1 SSNLVIS
8 TIAMV
13 STPQT
18 ELCFNINLLS
28 GKTVVMVECPGY
40 EAELFMPQIVK
51 GRITFQNI
59 IPNRRCC
66 PESSML
72 PREDDRGSAVVRGV
86 RSTPLRLSQA
96 VNISTPL
103 AKSTPSS
110 GSSSYTRVGKENIP
124 PHLTPEL
131 ARCRPIRMQSLDE
144 GDIDLDMVCASS
156 PEPQALPPSRN
167 LSLEPRI
174 SPTAAPCNYTIATVQ
189 TKEPVISRI
198 PPVRTYSRKKAA
210 TPSKTKPTVWSPL
223 QKKKKTSTVSSTK
236 GLSPTVKVVVRNR
249 KLIVDNKKTLESR
262 DLKKI
267 TPISKEMITRK
278 QVTGKTRNQF
288 KALKVT
294 AFDLLTRPAMGL
306 IGHDL
311 NKQFEQA
318 CMNKKATTL
327 PNYAEVAVTEPLKMD
342 HQVKT
347 LLSKQRRMDQ
357 VDHQKPKY
365 TVMPKG
371 RSK

>member
-1 SSNLVIS
+1 
-8 TIAMV
+8 MV
-13 STPQT
+13 STSLSEPR
-18 ELCFNINLLS
+18 FDIKLLS

-40 EAELFMPQIVK
+40 ETELFMPQIVK

-72 PREDDRGSAVVRGV
+72 PREDKRGAAAVRGA
-86 RSTPLRLSQA
+86 RSTPLRLSQT
-96 VNISTPL
+96 VNLSTPL

-110 GSSSYTRVGKENIP
+110 GSTVHSRVGKENIP

-131 ARCRPIRMQSLDE
+131 GRCRPVRMPSLD
-144 GDIDLDMVCASS
+144 DCDLNLDLVCASS
-156 PEPQALPPSRN
+156 PEPQVVPACRN
-167 LSLEPRI
+167 LNLEARI
-174 SPTAAPCNYTIATVQ
+174 SPLPACSYNLATVQ
-189 TKEPVISRI
+189 TKEPVLSRT

-223 QKKKKTSTVSSTK
+223 QKKRKTSTVSSTK
-236 GLSPTVKVVVRNR
+236 GLSPTVKVVMRSR
-249 KLIVDNKKTLESR
+249 KLIVDNKKTLEPR

-267 TPISKEMITRK
+267 TPISREMITRK

-294 AFDLLTRPAMGL
+294 AFDLLTQPALGIMG
-306 IGHDL
+306 HEL
-311 NKQFEQA
+311 NTQFEQA
-318 CMNKKATTL
+318 CVNKKATTL

-342 HQVKT
+342 YQVKT
-347 LLSKQRRMDQ
+347 LLAKQRRMERDDQ
-357 VDHQKPKY
+357 QKPKCAM
-365 TVMPKG
+365 MPK
-371 RSK
+371 SKTKVWSF

>member
-1 SSNLVIS
+1 
-8 TIAMV
+8 MV
-13 STPQT
+13 STSQT
-18 ELCFNINLLS
+18 ELRFDIKLLS

-72 PREDDRGSAVVRGV
+72 QKEDDRVARGG
-86 RSTPLRLSQA
+86 RSTPFRLSQA

-110 GSSSYTRVGKENIP
+110 GSSSHSRVGKENIP

-131 ARCRPIRMQSLDE
+131 GRCRPIRMPSLNE
-144 GDIDLDMVCASS
+144 SGMDLDMVCASS
-156 PEPQALPPSRN
+156 PEPQSVNRN
-167 LSLEPRI
+167 VEARLSP
-174 SPTAAPCNYTIATVQ
+174 PTATSYNLATVQ
-189 TKEPVISRI
+189 TREPVLSRT

-210 TPSKTKPTVWSPL
+210 TPSKVKPTVWSPL
-223 QKKKKTSTVSSTK
+223 QRKRKATTVSSTK
-236 GLSPTVKVVVRNR
+236 GLSPTVKVVIRSR
-249 KLIVDNKKTLESR
+249 RLIVDNKKTLEAR

-288 KALKVT
+288 NALKVT
-294 AFDLLTRPAMGL
+294 AFDLLTQPSLGL
-306 IGHDL
+306 MGHDL

-327 PNYAEVAVTEPLKMD
+327 PNYAEIAVTEPLKID
-342 HQVKT
+342 NQVKA
-347 LLSKQRRMDQ
+347 LLAKKKRMERVDQ
-357 VDHQKPKY
+357 QKPKY
-365 TVMPKG
+365 TINPKG
-371 RSK
+371 KSKVWSF